1 MPSAIEQVHREF
13 GPRGLVVLAV
23 NMEEPRET
31 VRAWVRDRKMTMD
44 VLLDGSGAVNEAW
57 GVAYSPVV
65 FVLGRDGRL
74 IARAIGNR
82 DWTAPEGRAFFE
94 ALIAR

>member
-1 MPSAIEQVHREF
+1 LPSAIERVHREF

-31 VRAWVRDRKMTMD
+31 VRAWVRDRKVTMD

-57 GVAYSPVV
+57 GVAYSPAV

-94 ALIAR
+94 ALMAR